1 MPRASA
7 KRPKIDPDA
16 KYRSWTSFASDRVYQ
31 NMVITKGTVLLGSH
45 PVVQAFPERFVRDDT
60 AIAVDEELE
69 YEARWGFKPAPRKN
83 GNTGDV

>member
-16 KYRSWTSFASDRVYQ
+16 KYRSWTSFASDAVYR

-45 PVVQAFPERFVRDDT
+45 PVVQALPERFIRDDT
-60 AIAVDEELE
+60 DPSVDEELE
-69 YEARWGFKPAPRKN
+69 YESRWFKPAPRTN
-83 GNTGDV
+83 GDGKDV